1 MALDS
6 RGTTT
11 LTIPSHLLGLDGR
24 LVLDLGAV
32 GKRVPLDA
40 AGLGDDGR
48 LDETEGGAKR
58 LVDCGGKSENV

>member
-1 MALDS
+1 MV
-6 RGTTT
+6 
-11 LTIPSHLLGLDGR
+11 SHLLGLDGR

-58 LVDCGGKSENV
+58 LVDCEGKGENV